1 MNNNSLFNSS
11 LKLAEFTN
19 IALSVL
25 DKYQARKRKNICA
38 KRFCVHDKRSQ
49 SSNNAKVAI
58 MQLPTIMQL
67 RQKFLKERTSDSKHL
82 YNRQRNLYVKLLQ
95 KNEKGLV

>member
-1 MNNNSLFNSS
+1 MVLKIFTRKKPKIIYYRNYKNFNGNLFKEELNNELLNIDNNNA
-11 LKLAEFTN
+11 KLAEFTN

-49 SSNNAKVAI
+49 SSNNA
-58 MQLPTIMQL
+58 
-67 RQKFLKERTSDSKHL
+67 TSNDHAT
-82 YNRQRNLYVKLLQ
+82 
-95 KNEKGLV
+95 